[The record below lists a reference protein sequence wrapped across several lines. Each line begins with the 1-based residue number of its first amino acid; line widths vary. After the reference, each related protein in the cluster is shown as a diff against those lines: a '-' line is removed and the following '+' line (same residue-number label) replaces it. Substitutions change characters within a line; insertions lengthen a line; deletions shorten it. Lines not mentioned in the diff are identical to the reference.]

1 MLSSLALSR
10 IRVRYLLKGASYKYV
25 GAHTHGL
32 DLGSP
37 ALVKSKREYEIGQYE
52 SPPCT
57 DK

>member
-1 MLSSLALSR
+1 M
-10 IRVRYLLKGASYKYV
+10 LKGASYKYV

-37 ALVKSKREYEIGQYE
+37 ALVKSKREYKIGQYE